1 MELWPI
7 KLSGGF
13 SMADSRY
20 IVGIDLGTTNCA
32 VGFVDTRASMG
43 VREGDEY
50 KIPSPSAAIE
60 YLRIPQLVHE
70 GTVED
75 RNLLPSFLY
84 LPGSYELAKGSLALP
99 WDPHRKFAVGELA
112 RTRGSEVPQRLVTS
126 AKSWLCYGE
135 VDRKAPILP
144 WGSPPEVEKVSP
156 LEASKRYLEYIRESW
171 NYLKGED
178 DPENLLEHQQ
188 LFLTVPASFDA
199 MAREL
204 TVEAARM
211 AGLEN
216 AILLEEPQAAFYSWI
231 QVNDTWRTKVKVGDL
246 ILVCDIGGGTTD
258 LSLIAV
264 SEEEGNLVLNRVA
277 VGEHIL
283 LGGDNMDLALAV
295 ALQSK
300 MKEEGTAAGL
310 DTWQNRILWQNCRLA
325 KETILNDPTCQEYSI
340 TIPGRGSSLIGGT
353 LTTQLSRQM
362 VESILLEGF
371 FPECTAEDRPK
382 MQRTVGLQEW
392 GLPYAVDAAVTRHLA
407 RFLGAQV
414 RALEKLPQ
422 LKEANTESVSD
433 PSLEKRGNH
442 RRKFIQPTA
451 ILFNGGVFKANLLQ
465 ERLVKVLNNWIEDEG
480 GTPLKILQ
488 ETNLDLAVAHG
499 AASYGLARLG
509 QGVRIRGGAA
519 HSYYIGIETSMPS
532 VPGFPPPIKSLCVV
546 PFGMEEGTEVEIPG
560 QEFGLVV
567 GEPADFRFFTSST
580 RRKDHVGD
588 MIENWQEDIE
598 ELNALEANLS
608 LKGKE
613 GATIPVRLHVHLTE
627 IGTLELW
634 FVTRD
639 EQNRWKLE
647 FTVRKPYGD

>member
-1 MELWPI
+1 MI
-7 KLSGGF
+7 N
-13 SMADSRY
+13 SRY

-32 VGFVDTRASMG
+32 AGFVDT
-43 VREGDEY
+43 
-50 KIPSPSAAIE
+50 SAPVNERGGYEIH
-60 YLRIPQLVHE
+60 YLQIPQLVHE
-70 GTVED
+70 GSVEN

-84 LPGSYELAKGSLALP
+84 LPGQYELSGGSLSLP
-99 WDPHRKFAVGELA
+99 WDPDRTFAIGELA
-112 RTRGSEVPQRLVTS
+112 RTRGAEVPQRMVSS

-144 WGSPPEVEKVSP
+144 WGSPAEIEKVSP
-156 LEASKRYLEYIRESW
+156 LEASKRYLQYIRETW
-171 NYLKGED
+171 NYLMGED
-178 DPENLLEHQQ
+178 DADNFLEHQQ

-231 QVNDTWRTKVKVGDL
+231 RMNDEWRGKVTVGDL

-295 ALQSK
+295 ALQNK
-300 MKEEGTAAGL
+300 MKEEGMAAGL
-310 DTWQNRILWQNCRLA
+310 DTWQNRVLWQNCRLA
-325 KETILNDPTCQEYSI
+325 KETILNDPDCQECAI

-353 LTTQLSRQM
+353 LTTHLSRRM
-362 VESILLEGF
+362 VESVLVEGF
-371 FPECTAEDRPK
+371 FPECRAEDRPRT
-382 MQRTVGLQEW
+382 QRATGLQEW
-392 GLPYAVDAAVTRHLA
+392 GLPYAADAAVTRHLA
-407 RFLGAQV
+407 RFLGAQS
-414 RALEKLPQ
+414 RALENMPQ
-422 LKEANTESVSD
+422 LKEVN
-433 PSLEKRGNH
+433 PGK
-442 RRKFIQPTA
+442 KFVHPTA
-451 ILFNGGVFKANLLQ
+451 ILFNGGVFKAQLLQ
-465 ERLVKVLNNWIEDEG
+465 KRLVEILNSWIEAEG
-480 GTPLKILQ
+480 GKPLKVLQ

-519 HSYYIGIETSMPS
+519 RSYYIGIETSMPS
-532 VPGFPPPIKSLCVV
+532 VPGFPPPIKNLCVV
-546 PFGMEEGTEVEIPG
+546 PFGMEEGTEVEIPR
-560 QEFGLVV
+560 QEFGLIV
-567 GEPADFRFFTSST
+567 GEPAEFRFFASST
-580 RRKDHVGD
+580 RRKDQVGD
-588 MIENWQEDIE
+588 LIENPPGEIE
-598 ELNALEANLS
+598 ELNALEAHLS
-608 LKGKE
+608 LEGKE
-613 GATIPVRLHVHLTE
+613 GAVIPVRLHAHLTE

-647 FTVRKPYGD
+647 FTVRKPYGEE

>member
-1 MELWPI
+1 
-7 KLSGGF
+7 
-13 SMADSRY
+13 MADSRY

-32 VGFVDTRASMG
+32 VAFVDTGASLG
-43 VREGDEY
+43 VDEGDEHE
-50 KIPSPSAAIE
+50 ISPPSAAIE
-60 YLRIPQLVHE
+60 YLRIPQLVHD

-84 LPGSYELAKGSLALP
+84 LPGAYELAKGSLALP
-99 WDPHRKFAVGELA
+99 WDSERQFAVGELA
-112 RTRGSEVPQRLVTS
+112 RTRGAEVPQRLVSS

-144 WGSPPEVEKVSP
+144 WGSPAEVEKVSP
-156 LEASKRYLEYIRESW
+156 LEASKRYLEYIRETW

-178 DPENLLEHQQ
+178 DPDNFLEHQQ

-199 MAREL
+199 VAREL

-211 AGLEN
+211 AGLQN

-231 QVNDTWRTKVKVGDL
+231 RANQEWRAKVRVGDL

-283 LGGDNMDLALAV
+283 LGGDNMDLALAI
-295 ALQSK
+295 AIQTK
-300 MKEEGTAAGL
+300 MKEDGTSGML

-353 LTTQLSRQM
+353 LTTKLSRQM
-362 VESILLEGF
+362 VESVLVEGF
-371 FPECTAEDRPK
+371 FPECTAQERPK

-407 RFLGAQV
+407 RFLGAQI
-414 RALEKLPQ
+414 RALENFPQ
-422 LKEANTESVSD
+422 LREANSGAAGS
-433 PSLEKRGNH
+433 GNH
-442 RRKFIQPTA
+442 GRKFIHPTA
-451 ILFNGGVFKANLLQ
+451 ILFNGGVFKATILQ
-465 ERLVKVLNNWIEDEG
+465 ERLINVLNNWIEEEG
-480 GTPLKILQ
+480 GKPLKLLK

-499 AASYGLARLG
+499 ATSYGLARTG
-509 QGVRIRGGAA
+509 KGVRIRGGAA

-532 VPGFPPPIKSLCVV
+532 VPGFPPPIKNLCVV
-546 PFGMEEGTEVEIPG
+546 PFGMEEGTEIEIPG

-567 GEPADFRFFTSST
+567 GEPADFRFFASST
-580 RRKDHVGD
+580 RRKDHLGD

-608 LKGKE
+608 LEGRE
-613 GATIPVRLHVHLTE
+613 GATIPVRLHAHLTE

-647 FTVRKPYGD
+647 FTVRKPFGEE